1 MEYRPEGTRRLLH
14 MVASRRDVL
23 RTGML
28 AAGAVAVGGPLLR
41 ATPAF
46 AADSASDTVAKL
58 SVVPDEVTDIK
69 TIFIVAETAEQLAI
83 TLYRNIVRTARAGK
97 LKPALRQSEIEALA
111 AAGIEEQIHHELFA
125 AVTGMPVIPTA
136 THFSFPKADDTFAEL
151 DEFIFA
157 QQQLEGVF
165 DSAFLA
171 AVRELASPPNNQPRL
186 AQIAAQ
192 IAVIE
197 SEHRAL
203 GRQILANHGIDT
215 IPNSNIPF
223 TDGPFGK
230 VDIGPGTLRTSPSD
244 NWAFAPVFVESVPDA
259 ADLAKAAGY
268 LSPRPG
274 NDFTYV
280 PINLK
285 DGGYYQHIADKIQFQ
300 LPYINTAEDGD

>member
-1 MEYRPEGTRRLLH
+1 MEYRPEGTRRLLD

-28 AAGAVAVGGPLLR
+28 AAGAAAVGGPLLS
-41 ATPAF
+41 ATPTF
-46 AADSASDTVAKL
+46 AADSAVDTVTKL
-58 SVVPDEVTDIK
+58 SRVPDEVTDVR

-83 TLYRNIVRTARAGK
+83 TLYRNIVRSARAGQ
-97 LKPALRQSEIEALA
+97 LKPALRESELEALA

-125 AVTGMPVIPTA
+125 AVTGMPVIQNA
-136 THFSFPKADDTFAEL
+136 THFSFPASDDTFEDL
-151 DEFIFA
+151 RKFVFA

-203 GRQILANHGIDT
+203 GRQILANHDIDT

-223 TDGPFGK
+223 KDDGFGQI
-230 VDIGPGTLRTSPSD
+230 DIGPKTLPTSPAD
-244 NWAFAPVFVESVPDA
+244 NWAFAPVFVEAVPDA

-268 LSPRPG
+268 LSPRAG
-274 NDFTYV
+274 NNFEYV
-280 PINLK
+280 PINFK
-285 DGGYYQHIADKIQFQ
+285 DNDFFEHIAEKIQFK
-300 LPYINTAEDGD
+300 LPFLNTAEDGD